1 MALTQINGNQ
11 ISTSTQAL
19 ITQLSF
25 LSANS
30 ILQLP
35 IGTTAQRPTGVSFG
49 TVRFN
54 TTLDSVEVFKSNSDG
69 QGTNGWGSVGG
80 GGPSRGR
87 DSIIRTNRNYIDEN
101 IIVGP
106 SQGEQFT
113 NGMSVGPIT
122 INAGFSVTIEDNA
135 VWLILGG
142 EV

>member
-25 LSANS
+25 LNANS
-30 ILQLP
+30 IFQLP
-35 IGTTAQRPTGVSFG
+35 IGTTAQRPSGVSFG

-54 TTLDSVEVFKSNSDG
+54 TTLDSVEVYKANSDG

-80 GGPSRGR
+80 GGPSQGR
-87 DSIIRTNRNYIDEN
+87 DSIIRTNRNFIDEN
-101 IIVGP
+101 ITVGP

-113 NGMSVGPIT
+113 QGFSIGPIT
-122 INAGFSVTIEDNA
+122 IQTGIVTVDTDGLWM
-135 VWLILGG
+135 VL
-142 EV
+142 

>member
-25 LSANS
+25 LNANS
-30 ILQLP
+30 IFQLP

-54 TTLDSVEVFKSNSDG
+54 TTLDTVEVFKANSDG

-87 DSIIRTNRNYIDEN
+87 DSIVRTNRTYIDEN
-101 IIVGP
+101 LTIGP

-113 NGMSVGPIT
+113 NGMSIGPVT
-122 INAGFSVTIEDNA
+122 INNGFIVNIDNNA
-135 VWLILGG
+135 VWTII
-142 EV
+142 